1 MRIVPLPQA
10 MGAEV
15 LDLDLTRDIPESQ
28 FAVLYQ
34 AYIDHLLLLFRGQTI
49 GDTDLVRLARRF
61 GELMMPPGAHER
73 SGHQVSDAPPE
84 ITVVSNVKV
93 NGVPIGEL
101 GDGEVVWHSDYSFK
115 EVPGGMR
122 VLHGVK
128 IPPASAGGS
137 TAFANMYA
145 AWDNLP
151 PDLRD
156 IALTHHIKHDT
167 AYDTN
172 RNLRLGAVPVDDPR
186 LASGPMH
193 PIVSTHPETR
203 ANALFLGRRYKHYV
217 AGLELAESDRVLDA
231 LWAHATQDAHV
242 YVHGWQAG
250 DVVLWDNRCTLHRR
264 GPFDSSQERILHAAQ
279 VKGHRPFRDPQAAS
293 LPPHP
298 RARSMQGQAA

>member
-1 MRIVPLPQA
+1 MPTIVPLDAP
-10 MGAEV
+10 MGAIV
-15 LDLDLTRDIPESQ
+15 QGLDLTREIADAD
-28 FAVLYQ
+28 FDVLYR
-34 AYIDHLLLLFRGQTI
+34 AYLDHLLLLFRGQTVN
-49 GDTDLVRLARRF
+49 DHDLVRLARRF
-61 GELMMPPGAHER
+61 GELMMPPAAHER

-93 NGVPIGEL
+93 DGVPIGEL

-137 TAFANMYA
+137 TSFANMYA
-145 AWDNLP
+145 AWDTLP
-151 PDLRD
+151 AELRE
-156 IALTHHIKHDT
+156 IALRHEIKHDT

-186 LASGPMH
+186 QAAGPRH

-203 ANALFLGRRYKHYV
+203 ANSLFLGRRFKHYV
-217 AGLELAESDRVLDA
+217 DGLEIDASERLLDA

-242 YVHGWQAG
+242 FTHEWQQG

-264 GPFDSSQERILHAAQ
+264 GPFDATQQRILHAAQ
-279 VKGHRPFRDPQAAS
+279 VKGHRPYRDPQAAM

-298 RARSMQGQAA
+298 RFRAARQPA

>member
-1 MRIVPLPQA
+1 MKIVPLPGV
-10 MGAEV
+10 MGAQV
-15 LDLDLTRDIPESQ
+15 LDLDLTQDIPDEQ
-28 FAVLYQ
+28 FDLLYQ
-34 AYIDHLLLLFRGQTI
+34 AYLDHLLLLFRGPPVS
-49 GDTDLVRLARRF
+49 DPDLVRLSRRF
-61 GELMMPPGAHER
+61 GELMLPPAAHER

-145 AWDNLP
+145 AWDSL
-151 PDLRD
+151 DAGLRE
-156 IALTHHIKHDT
+156 IALTHRIRHDT

-186 LASGPMH
+186 LATGPMH
-193 PIVSTHPETR
+193 PIVSTHPETH
-203 ANALFLGRRYKHYV
+203 ANSLFLGRRYKHYV
-217 AGLELAESDRVLDA
+217 DGLAIEESDRVLDA

-242 YVHGWQAG
+242 YVHEWQQH

-264 GPFDSSQERILHAAQ
+264 GPFDSTQERILHAAQ
-279 VKGHRPFRDPQAAS
+279 VKGHRPVCDPRAAA

-298 RARSMQGQAA
+298 RAQAAQRQVA

>member
-1 MRIVPLPQA
+1 MKIVPLPCA
-10 MGAEV
+10 LGAEV
-15 LDLDLTRDIPESQ
+15 LDLDLTREFSDAQ
-28 FAVLYQ
+28 FETLYQ
-34 AYIDHLLLLFRGQTI
+34 AYLDHLLLLFRDQPI
-49 GDTDLVRLARRF
+49 GDQDLVRLARRF
-61 GELMMPPGAHER
+61 GELMLPPAAHKR

-93 NGVPIGEL
+93 DGVPIGEL

-115 EVPGGMR
+115 DVPGGMR

-145 AWDNLP
+145 AWDGLP
-151 PDLRD
+151 ADLRE
-156 IALTHHIKHDT
+156 IALTHHIRHDT

-172 RNLRLGAVPVDDPR
+172 RKLRLGAVPVDDPR
-186 LASGPMH
+186 QAQGPRH

-203 ANALFLGRRYKHYV
+203 ANSLFLGRRFKHCV
-217 AGLELAESDRVLDA
+217 DGLELDESDRVLDA
-231 LWAHATQDAHV
+231 LWASATQDAHC
-242 YVHGWQAG
+242 YVHEWRQN

-264 GPFDSSQERILHAAQ
+264 GPFDASHERILHAAQ

-293 LPPHP
+293 LPAHP
-298 RARSMQGQAA
+298 RSHTVQRQAA